1 MRYTTPELLSIG
13 SATTLVLA
21 NESSPN
27 LCVGPDN
34 AGKPW
39 SYVDEL
45 W

>member
-1 MRYTTPELLSIG
+1 MYTKPELLSIG

-27 LCVGPDN
+27 PCLFDN
-34 AGKPW
+34 SQLTSK
-39 SYVDEL
+39 VDEL